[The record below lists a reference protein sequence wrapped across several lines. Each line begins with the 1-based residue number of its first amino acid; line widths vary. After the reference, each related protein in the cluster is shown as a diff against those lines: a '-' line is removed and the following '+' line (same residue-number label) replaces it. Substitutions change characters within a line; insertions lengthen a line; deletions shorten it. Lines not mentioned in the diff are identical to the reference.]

1 MSGIEK
7 AQPQAVQQAPA
18 TLQQYLGIR
27 TKHLADVAAKGLSPD
42 RLIKLAI
49 LASNRN
55 PKLAECDMGSVFLA
69 LMQCAELGL
78 EPSGTLGGAYL
89 VPYGKQCQ
97 MIVGYRGLIDLARRS
112 GVLEQIEAHVVYS
125 RDTFEC
131 EFGLTPKLRH
141 VPEWSGD
148 RGERVLVYMVA
159 RLKGGGVHVDVMGIN
174 EVDAIRK
181 RSRSSNN
188 GPWVT
193 DYDEMAKKTVVR
205 RGLKMVPMSS
215 ELQEALERDAEVE
228 SGGTQAD
235 AGAAVLG
242 STRTEQVK
250 QRLMVAETPA
260 EVVQEAQQVESVPTW
275 TPEQALTSEVLLSE
289 IPSAATEQELDAIGK
304 RAESLPKGSF
314 ARNEVG
320 KAINTRRGEI
330 RGAR

>member
-1 MSGIEK
+1 MSAQIEK
-7 AQPQAVQQAPA
+7 AKPLE
-18 TLQQYLGIR
+18 LQQYLRIR
-27 TKHLADVAAKGLSPD
+27 TTHLAGVAAKGLTPE
-42 RLIKLAI
+42 RLIKLAV
-49 LASNRN
+49 LAANRT
-55 PKLAECDMGSVFLA
+55 PALAQCSMDSIFMA

-89 VPYGKQCQ
+89 VPFGKQCQ

-131 EFGLTPKLRH
+131 EFGLNPKLRH
-141 VPEWSGD
+141 VPEWNGD
-148 RGERVLVYMVA
+148 RGERVGVYMIA

-181 RSRSSNN
+181 RSRSSGN
-188 GPWVT
+188 GPWMT

-215 ELQEALERDAEVE
+215 ELQDALDRDTETE
-228 SGGTQAD
+228 SGGTQTD

-242 STRTEQVK
+242 TRTEQVK
-250 QRLMVAETPA
+250 QRLMIAETPV
-260 EVVQEAQQVESVPTW
+260 ETLQEAQQAEPVAAEVVEPES
-275 TPEQALTSEVLLSE
+275 PEQALTGDVLLSE
-289 IPSAATEQELDAIGK
+289 IPSATTEQELDAIGK
-304 RAESLPKGSF
+304 RAESLLKGSESRQ
-314 ARNEVG
+314 AVG
-320 KAINTRRGEI
+320 KSINARRGEI